1 MAAKLTITGEV
12 SQVRNVKST
21 LDNDVRWMC
30 LDITTGGTGTAPKGL
45 PMPSKD
51 IQFTVLMNK
60 KQYEK
65 LEQEVND
72 ADVKMVGGKVLIQG
86 EITLDLSFDILEG
99 DMGVVAFQVESLDAK
114 KKEQVAEVKVEKKK
128 SPDNTAMESSVKVEP
143 EQVGIKQ
150 KKKMPKSPMK
160 VSSIQIPQEFQ
171 EVSPSE
177 KKIVKAVQYYVE
189 YGYLDQEILLIK
201 GEGGWVLRDGYTRYL
216 AAKRLGLDEVAVGL
230 FEEDDD
236 N

>member
-1 MAAKLTITGEV
+1 MVAKLTITGEV
-12 SQVRNVKST
+12 SQVRKVKST
-21 LDNDVRWMC
+21 LDDDVRWMC

-72 ADVKMVGGKVLIQG
+72 ADAKLVGGKVLIQG
-86 EITLDLSFDILEG
+86 EITLDLSFNVLEG

-114 KKEQVAEVKVEKKK
+114 KKEQADKAENKI
-128 SPDNTAMESSVKVEP
+128 SPDIAVKP
-143 EQVGIKQ
+143 EQVETEPKR
-150 KKKMPKSPMK
+150 KMLRSTMK
-160 VSSIQIPQEFQ
+160 IHSIQIPPEYQKK
-171 EVSPSE
+171 SPREE
-177 KKIVKAVQYYVE
+177 KIIKAVQYYE
-189 YGYLDQEILLIK
+189 EHGTFNANILLDK
-201 GEGGWVLRDGYTRYL
+201 AEGGWVLRDGYTRYL

-230 FEEDDD
+230 YEDDD
-236 N
+236 GDN

>member
-1 MAAKLTITGEV
+1 MVAKLTITGEV
-12 SQVRNVKST
+12 SQVRKVKST

-72 ADVKMVGGKVLIQG
+72 ADVKLVGGKVLIQG
-86 EITLDLSFDILEG
+86 EITLDLSFDVLEG

-114 KKEQVAEVKVEKKK
+114 KKEQAEVKAEKKK
-128 SPDNTAMESSVKVEP
+128 SPDIIVQVQPKLVGP
-143 EQVGIKQ
+143 EQVEIKP

-160 VSSIQIPQEFQ
+160 VSSIQIPREFQ

-189 YGYLDQEILLIK
+189 HGSLDQEILLIK
-201 GEGGWVLRDGYTRYL
+201 GEGGWVLHDGYTRYL

-230 FEEDDD
+230 YEEEGD